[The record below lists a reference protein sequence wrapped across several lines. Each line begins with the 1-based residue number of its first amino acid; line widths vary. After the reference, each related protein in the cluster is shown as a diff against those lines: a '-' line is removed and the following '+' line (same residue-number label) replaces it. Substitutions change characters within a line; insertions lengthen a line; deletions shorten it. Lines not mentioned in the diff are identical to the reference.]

1 MCSYNLWPLS
11 NISKTAQ
18 SGHFGW
24 TLTFNRHL
32 NRTGELYV
40 YYTCSKPTTT
50 AIIVYSMYHS
60 KGGATDSWGTK
71 ISLYKDVRSIF
82 TDLKELGIP
91 MAAASRYV

>member
-1 MCSYNLWPLS
+1 MCIIRAPSQLQLPS
-11 NISKTAQ
+11 
-18 SGHFGW
+18 
-24 TLTFNRHL
+24 
-32 NRTGELYV
+32 LY
-40 YYTCSKPTTT
+40 
-50 AIIVYSMYHS
+50 AMYHS